1 MKLDESATR
10 VAVKRGSTMMKR
22 IHENLRTYEQ
32 NKAQM
37 GYKFLQRGIGLVSL
51 EDTASDEDLS
61 GLADDQKTP
70 EEILQTLL
78 KERRDKE

>member
-1 MKLDESATR
+1 
-10 VAVKRGSTMMKR
+10 MMRR
-22 IHENLRTYEQ
+22 IHEDLRTYEQ

-37 GYKFLQRGIGLVSL
+37 GYKFLQRGISLVSP
-51 EDTASDEDLS
+51 EDTASEEDFS

-70 EEILQTLL
+70 EEILRTLL